1 MRNNYADKDAEAYFF
16 DVEKD
21 NQDAAVLTVAGDQ
34 DQFWVIDWVSISTRS
49 GDHLQVSFGGDIK
62 YKAEFG
68 SADFHHIEFTRPLYG
83 EKGEEMIVTLSG
95 TGSGKRHLNVRY
107 R

>member
-21 NQDAAVLTVAGDQ
+21 NQDAAVLTVAGDA
-34 DQFWVIDWVSISTRS
+34 DQFWVIDWVSVSARS
-49 GDHLQVSFGGDIK
+49 GDHLEVTFGGVTK

-68 SADFHHIEFTRPLYG
+68 STEFRHIEFTSPLYG
-83 EKGEEMIVTLSG
+83 GKGEEMVVTLSG
-95 TGSGKRHLNVRY
+95 SGSGKRHLNVRY